1 MNSASLLKNL
11 VSRFGAEFAIIAAIA
26 LGFYIFK
33 DPGKIASRVESENYK
48 IITAAVS
55 NIKKTVNE
63 ATVAEKAFLKSKQER
78 DLKEYNK
85 QVQNLNLQMG
95 QLNKLAAYDTTYA
108 NQITQ
113 LNHLLKAHF
122 DSVNQALMQRQQ
134 GVIVKTRNPAQED
147 LLAKAFYDFKS
158 VPAAAKISF
167 ELVFGL
173 SLVLVLMV
181 ALSRYW
187 QGQDLKEQRK
197 KSFNLQNRSILLD
210 TILNSMGEALI
221 VIDKDGFF
229 THYNAAAQRI
239 IGTKIK
245 EVAADITVQQLGFF
259 NIQNGEAYS
268 KSTLPLLR
276 ALRGEEVE
284 DLEIFVQNEIHPEGV
299 YITLS
304 SRSINDIDGG
314 ISGAL
319 VVFKDITRRKLIEQE
334 WIKAR
339 EAALEASVKKSD
351 FLAAMSHEIRTPM
364 NGVIG
369 MTTLLADTRLDDE
382 QKEYVGTVKR
392 SAESLLMLINDILD
406 YSKIEAGKIV
416 LDPQPF
422 DLRFLTQDVI
432 EIFKATVA
440 EKNVGLRLNFDI
452 GEKSF
457 VIGDSGRL
465 RQILVNLV
473 GNAVK
478 FTEKGSVSLDVS
490 CLQKTSK
497 ELQLKFEIK
506 DTGPGLKEEERR
518 NLFQKY
524 FQTKTG
530 MKFGGTGLG
539 LSISKQLVDLMQGE
553 IGVESVVG
561 LGSNFWFTISVPLA
575 EGQALSPAKESKFA
589 EVFSGTVLL
598 VEDQIVNQRVAVS
611 YLKKLGLNVEL
622 ANNGLIAFEKCQSE
636 EFDLIF
642 MDCQMPIL
650 DGFEATKKIRAME
663 KSRGSK
669 RIPIIALTADS
680 TQNDNKNYQAAG
692 MDACL
697 TKPLELNEL
706 MTCLT
711 QWLPHKKGMLLDTT
725 MLGKLEKLMVNDQS
739 LIEAL
744 IDDLESSAPHLIQAM
759 KEAFAEINPQ
769 GISEAAHALKSASAT
784 LGAKKLSELC
794 AKVESIQDTSGVD
807 VLITDIEKQ
816 FTASLQE
823 LKLYKNRKQVA

>member
-1 MNSASLLKNL
+1 MNSASLFKNL
-11 VSRFGAEFAIIAAIA
+11 VSRFGAEVALIVAIA

-33 DPGKIASRVESENYK
+33 DPGRIASRVESENFK
-48 IITAAVS
+48 RITAAVA
-55 NIKKTVNE
+55 NIKKTVND
-63 ATVAEKAFLKSKQER
+63 ASVAEKAFLKSKQER
-78 DLKEYNK
+78 DLQEYNK

-134 GVIVKTRNPAQED
+134 GVVVKSRNPAQED
-147 LLAKAFYDFKS
+147 QLAKAFYDFKT
-158 VPAAAKISF
+158 VPAAAKVSF
-167 ELVFGL
+167 ELILGL
-173 SLVLVLMV
+173 SIALALLV
-181 ALSRYW
+181 AFSRYW
-187 QGQDLKEQRK
+187 QGQYLRAQRK
-197 KSFNLQNRSILLD
+197 KSYNLQNRSILLD

-245 EVAADITVQQLGFF
+245 EVAADITIQQLGFF
-259 NIQNGEAYS
+259 NMQNGEAYS
-268 KSTLPLLR
+268 KSTLPLIR

-284 DLEIFVQNEIHPEGV
+284 DLEIFVQNETHPEGV

-304 SRSINDIDGG
+304 SRSIGDIDGG
-314 ISGAL
+314 ISGTL
-319 VVFKDITRRKLIEQE
+319 VVFKDITRRKMIEQE

-422 DLRFLTQDVI
+422 DLKFLTQDVI

-452 GEKSF
+452 GEKPF
-457 VIGDSGRL
+457 VVGDSGRL
-465 RQILVNLV
+465 RQILVNLI

-478 FTEKGSVSLDVS
+478 FTEKGTVSLDVS
-490 CLQKTSK
+490 CLQKSSK
-497 ELQLKFEIK
+497 ELLLKFEIK

-561 LGSNFWFTISVPLA
+561 LGSTFWFTISVPVA
-575 EGQALSPAKESKFA
+575 EGQALTPVKESKFA

-611 YLKKLGLNVEL
+611 YLKKLGLNVEV
-622 ANNGLIAFEKCQSE
+622 ANNGLVAVEKYQSKN
-636 EFDLIF
+636 FDLIF

-663 KSRGSK
+663 KAGGK
-669 RIPIIALTADS
+669 RTPIVALTADS
-680 TQNDNKNYQAAG
+680 TQNDSKNYQSSG

-706 MTCLT
+706 MACLT
-711 QWLPHKKGMLLDTT
+711 QWMPANSGLLLDTA

-744 IDDLESSAPHLIQAM
+744 IEDLESSAPQLIEAM
-759 KEAFAEINPQ
+759 REAFNEINLQ

-794 AKVESIQDTSGVD
+794 AKVESINDISGVD
-807 VLITDIEKQ
+807 VLITEIEKQ

-823 LKLYKNRKQVA
+823 LKLYKTRKQVA